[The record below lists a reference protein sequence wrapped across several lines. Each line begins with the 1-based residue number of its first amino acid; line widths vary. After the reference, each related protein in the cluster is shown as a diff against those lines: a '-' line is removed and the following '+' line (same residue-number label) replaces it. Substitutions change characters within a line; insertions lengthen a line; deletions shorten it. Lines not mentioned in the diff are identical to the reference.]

1 MKLTTTCESCEQK
14 IKIDYDETM
23 TSVSYCPFCGEELDG
38 GNDDFEIDDGVQA
51 HDWD

>member
-1 MKLTTTCESCEQK
+1 MKLQTTCESCEQK

-38 GNDDFEIDDGVQA
+38 GDEDFEITHDTQDS
-51 HDWD
+51 DWD